1 MLEVNGL
8 GEFGC
13 KVEPIYS
20 GRKVTAV
27 RLSWWAKNLDERKST
42 LNELS
47 FSRVGRRARLQGK
60 VETLAPLEM
69 PSPPIPTCDRC
80 APPSQNVTVRLV
92 RRSQRMSV
100 LEGKGRGPP
109 FPGSVRLRAAAAG

>member
-60 VETLAPLEM
+60 VNA
-69 PSPPIPTCDRC
+69 CAAGNAV
-80 APPSQNVTVRLV
+80 APPSQHVT
-92 RRSQRMSV
+92 
-100 LEGKGRGPP
+100 GRH
-109 FPGSVRLRAAAAG
+109 SR